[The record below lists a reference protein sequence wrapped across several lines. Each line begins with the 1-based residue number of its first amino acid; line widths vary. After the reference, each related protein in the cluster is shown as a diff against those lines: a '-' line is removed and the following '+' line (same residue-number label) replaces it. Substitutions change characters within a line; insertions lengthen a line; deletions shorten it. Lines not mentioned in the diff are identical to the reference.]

1 VLNLAAM
8 RGMARVA
15 IVLVGVALVAAV
27 AASNAAAS
35 SEHVEIYLRGPHGH
49 RYRDTLQLKLFPRQG
64 VAVVTTLTG
73 GTDFEEGG
81 GVAYATRTRKGLR
94 AGRVDVHFPGL
105 GRIVGR
111 VLGDGEPEPARGK
124 TGCAATESFESGH
137 FVGHL
142 VFRGSGGYRTWR
154 ASRVKSYTTRNTSC
168 REKIPPKTLFGYLD
182 ETGTPALEGGSS
194 LASVLGS
201 GYENGKRSVQFIA
214 EIHGRGPEEAAG
226 FTVFDDEWLAGHR
239 IAANRWMSRRG
250 VPLGDHFEIAPGA
263 RKPPSATLRPP
274 APFSGDAIYSRKGH
288 TLLGDLSVDLLGLRL
303 RLAGPHTVAFLDNSE

>member
-1 VLNLAAM
+1 M
-8 RGMARVA
+8 RGMARIA

-27 AASNAAAS
+27 AASSAAAAS
-35 SEHVEIYLRGPHGH
+35 EEVGIYLTGPPGH
-49 RYRDTLQLKLFPRQG
+49 RYQNTLQLKLLPRQG
-64 VAVVTTLTG
+64 AAVVTTLTA
-73 GTDFEEGG
+73 GTDFENGG
-81 GVAYATRTRKGLR
+81 GVAYATRTRKALR

-111 VLGDGEPEPARGK
+111 VVGDGEPRSSRSR
-124 TGCAATESFESGH
+124 TGCAATEVTESGH

-142 VFRGSGGYRTWR
+142 VFRGAGGYRTWR
-154 ASRVKSYTTRNTSC
+154 ARRAESVTKRNTSC
-168 REKIPPKTLFGYLD
+168 GEGAPPKTLFGYLG

-194 LASVLGS
+194 LVSVLGS

-226 FTVFDDEWLAGHR
+226 FTVFDHEWLAGHR

-274 APFSGDAIYSRKGH
+274 APFSGEATYSRQGH
-288 TLLGDLSVDLLGLRL
+288 KLTGGLSVQLLGLKL
-303 RLAGPHTVAFLDNSE
+303 RLAGLHTVAYLDNSE